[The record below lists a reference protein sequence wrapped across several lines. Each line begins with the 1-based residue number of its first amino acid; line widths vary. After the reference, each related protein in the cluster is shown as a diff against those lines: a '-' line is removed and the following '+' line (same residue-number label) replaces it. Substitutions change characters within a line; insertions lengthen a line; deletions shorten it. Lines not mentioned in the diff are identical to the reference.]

1 MRWWTRAAVGSTV
14 RATARAVI
22 VRPALTL
29 TGVGA
34 IGNFGTTIIDLRGT
48 LPVSEHYE
56 YVTRSEDYIEGV
68 IWHHSATTGQ
78 TIRSIAEFHI
88 EVKKWPGV
96 AYHYAVGWDGQV
108 YLLNDPTVVS
118 FHAQGHN
125 RKTIGIVLIGN
136 YHEREMTEEM
146 KEAIVQLQGW
156 LKEKYELKYSWYHG
170 ETKATACPGKY
181 AIPFLKPLL
190 YGPRPQQR
198 LD

>member
-1 MRWWTRAAVGSTV
+1 M

-22 VRPALTL
+22 VRPAIVL
-29 TGVGA
+29 TGVGTV
-34 IGNFGTTIIDLRGT
+34 GDYGTTFKDLRGE
-48 LPVSEHYE
+48 LAMSEYYE
-56 YVTRSEDYIEGV
+56 YTSRSEDYIEGA
-68 IWHHSATTGQ
+68 IWHHSVTTAQ
-78 TIRSIAEFHI
+78 TIHSIAEFHV

-96 AYHYAVGWDGQV
+96 AYHYAIGWDGQV

-136 YHEREMTEEM
+136 YHEREMTEET
-146 KEAIVQLQGW
+146 KEAVVQLQDW
-156 LKEKYELKYSWYHG
+156 LKEKYDLKYSWYHG
-170 ETKATACPGKY
+170 ETKRTACPGKY